1 MNKMKRITT
10 IIVLLTMTMT
20 SFTQTYT
27 MPHENEPHEGT
38 WLQWPHQY
46 EYGMAYRNSLDAT
59 WVAMTSALVG
69 GEKVHIIAY
78 NTTEKN
84 RIISLLNTAGVSL
97 TNVDFFIFQTNDV
110 WVRDNG
116 PIFVRDS
123 NDNLLIQ
130 DWGFNG
136 WGGKFN
142 YNLCN
147 QIPSAIGTAIS
158 IPVIDLNAIMVNE
171 GGAFEIDGN
180 GVLMACKSSIISQS
194 PQNSIRNPGMTQSQ
208 AETVFTQ
215 YLGVTKF
222 IWLDGNVGDPN
233 DVTDFHIDGFAKFL
247 NSDTLVTM
255 NNADL
260 VYWGASASD
269 ISTLYGASNINNT
282 VYTKVYLPLTQN
294 DVATTNGNNLGY
306 KGSYVNYYVAN
317 DVVLVPNYNDPNDVV
332 ANGIIQ
338 LLYPNRT
345 VVGID
350 CRNLYKWG
358 GMVHCVTQQQP
369 VASTNTGL
377 NDHLNGELKVVQ
389 NFPNPF
395 DHTTAINI
403 TLENSAN
410 VRVIIFNSTGQIV
423 SQQDYSDLL
432 TGKHTIIISGV
443 GLPSGMYIYKVNIGD
458 EEPYNGRMVI
468 SRL

>member
-1 MNKMKRITT
+1 MN
-10 IIVLLTMTMT
+10 LTL
-20 SFTQTYT
+20 FGRTYQ

-46 EYGMAYRNSLDAT
+46 EYGLAYRNSLDAT
-59 WVAMTSALVG
+59 WVAITQSLVG

-78 NTTEKN
+78 NYTEKN
-84 RIISLLNTAGVSL
+84 RIISLLNAASVPL
-97 TNVDFFIFQTNDV
+97 TNVDFYIFPTNDV

-123 NDNLLIQ
+123 NGDLLIE

-147 QIPSAIGTAIS
+147 PIPASIGSAINM
-158 IPVIDLNAIMVNE
+158 PVIDLNSIMVNE
-171 GGAFEIDGN
+171 GGAVELDGN
-180 GVLMACKSSIISQS
+180 GVLMECRSSIISQS
-194 PQNSIRNPGMTQSQ
+194 PPNSVRNPGMTQSQ
-208 AETVFTQ
+208 AESIFTQ

-222 IWLDGNVGDPN
+222 IWLDGNVGDP
-233 DVTDFHIDGFAKFL
+233 DDITDFHIDGFAKFL

-255 NNADL
+255 SNSDL
-260 VYWGASASD
+260 VYWGASTSD
-269 ISTLYGASNINNT
+269 ISTLYGASNINNII
-282 VYTKVYLPLTQN
+282 YTKIYLPLTQN
-294 DVATTNGNNLGY
+294 NVVTTLGNNLGY

-317 DVVLVPNYNDPNDVV
+317 NVVLVPNYNDPNDAV

-338 LLYPNRT
+338 SLYPNRT

-350 CRNLYKWG
+350 CRNLYEWG

-369 VASTNTGL
+369 TTSALGIKDN
-377 NDHLNGELKVVQ
+377 NDNNGTSIKIGT

-395 DHTTAINI
+395 SQSTTINI
-403 TLENSAN
+403 SLENGADVN
-410 VRVIIFNSTGQIV
+410 VMIYNLIGQLV
-423 SQQDYSDLL
+423 YRQNNLKLSVGRHAL
-432 TGKHTIIISGV
+432 IISADN
-443 GLPSGMYIYKVNIGD
+443 LPNGIYFYKVTINGQND
-458 EEPYNGRMVI
+458 FNGRMVI
-468 SRL
+468 FKH

>member
-1 MNKMKRITT
+1 MRIFTTLLFSVLMN
-10 IIVLLTMTMT
+10 LTLIG
-20 SFTQTYT
+20 QTYL

-46 EYGMAYRNSLDAT
+46 EYGLAYRNSLDDT
-59 WVAMTSALVG
+59 WISMTQGLIS

-84 RIISLLNTAGVSL
+84 RIISLLNDAGVTLS
-97 TNVDFFIFQTNDV
+97 NVDFFIFQTNDV

-123 NDNLLIQ
+123 NGSLLIE

-147 QIPSAIGTAIS
+147 PIPAAIGTAIS
-158 IPVIDLNAIMVNE
+158 IPVINLNTIMVNE
-171 GGAFEIDGN
+171 GGAVEVDGN

-194 PQNSIRNPGMTQSQ
+194 PPNSVRNPGMTQSQ
-208 AETVFTQ
+208 AEIIFTQ
-215 YLGVTKF
+215 YLGITKF

-233 DVTDFHIDGFAKFL
+233 DITDFHIDGFAKFL
-247 NSDTLVTM
+247 NSDTLITM

-260 VYWGASASD
+260 VYWGASSSD

-294 DVATTNGNNLGY
+294 NVVTTNGNNLGY

-317 DVVLVPNYNDPNDVV
+317 NVVLVPNYNDPNDVV
-332 ANGIIQ
+332 ANGVIQ
-338 LLYPNRT
+338 SLYPNRT

-350 CRNLYKWG
+350 CRNLYEWG

-369 VASTNTGL
+369 VVSPLGL
-377 NDHLNGELKVVQ
+377 DDNNKTKFGY
-389 NFPNPF
+389 NYPNPF
-395 DHTTAINI
+395 SQTTAINI
-403 TLENSAN
+403 PLDNGADVN
-410 VRVIIFNSTGQIV
+410 VMIYNSTGQLL
-423 SQQDYSDLL
+423 SQQDYSKLSA
-432 TGKHTIIISGV
+432 GKHTIIISAD
-443 GLPSGMYIYKVNIGD
+443 GLPSGIYLYKVKIGD
-458 EEPYNGRMVI
+458 EKHFNGRMVI
-468 SRL
+468 TKH